1 MKLSKLLGALPYG
14 VRDVEV
20 TDVTNDSR
28 AVKPGMAFVCLN
40 GGKTDGHRF
49 ATAAAEK
56 GAVAVVAEH
65 NVGVDCQV
73 IVPDTHLAYAKMCS
87 ALFGDP
93 KDALKL
99 IGVTGTNGK
108 TTTTYLLK
116 SILERFGKKVGLIGT
131 IHNRI
136 GDRVIATENTTPD
149 AHQLH
154 ALFRE
159 MADAGCEYVV
169 MEVSSHALD
178 QERVG
183 GLHFTAAIFTN
194 LTQDHLD
201 YHGTMENYLAAKKKL
216 FLRTDLAIVNRD
228 DAAAPAILDGLT
240 CATSTYGIESA
251 AAEYQAKGIRYQPD
265 GVIFELLSGAQIAR
279 VTLPTPGRFSVY
291 NGLAAASCLLALGFD
306 YQQTADALSHASG
319 VPGRAEVVPTGRDF
333 TVLLDYAHTPD
344 GLENIL
350 RTVNE
355 IKKGRLVILFGCGG
369 DRDATK
375 RPIMGRIAA
384 ELADFC
390 IVTSDNPRTEEPESI
405 VRAVVAG
412 MEGSSTPRKVIV
424 DRREAIRFALEH
436 AQPDDVIV
444 LAGKGHE
451 DYQII
456 GTTKHPFDERVIVRE
471 ILETISGKDE
481 SR

>member
-1 MKLSKLLGALPYG
+1 MKLSQLMGSLPYG
-14 VRDVEV
+14 VHDVDV

-28 AVKPGMAFVCLN
+28 AVKPGMAFVCLK
-40 GGKTDGHRF
+40 GVSTDGHRY
-49 ATAAAEK
+49 AVSAAEK
-56 GAVAVVAEH
+56 GAAAVIAEH
-65 NVGVDCQV
+65 NVGVDCQI
-73 IVPDTHLAYAKMCS
+73 IVPNTHAVYARMCS
-87 ALFGDP
+87 ALYGDP
-93 KDALKL
+93 KDRLKL

-116 SILERFGKKVGLIGT
+116 SVLEQFGKKVGLIGT
-131 IHNRI
+131 IHNMI
-136 GDRVIATENTTPD
+136 GDRVIPTENTTPD

-183 GLHFTAAIFTN
+183 GLHFAAAIFTN

-201 YHGTMENYLAAKKKL
+201 YHGTMANYLAAKKKL
-216 FLRTDLAIVNRD
+216 FQRTDLAIVNAD
-228 DAAAPAILDGLT
+228 DPASREITEGLT
-240 CATSTYGIESA
+240 CPVATYGIENA
-251 AAEYQAKGIRYQPD
+251 ASYQAKGVRYLQD
-265 GVIFELLSGAQIAR
+265 GVVFELLGGTNIAR
-279 VTLPTPGRFSVY
+279 VSLKTPGRFSVY

-306 YQQTADALSHASG
+306 HEETAACLSNAAG

-333 TVLLDYAHTPD
+333 TVILDYAHTPD

-350 RTVNE
+350 KTVNE
-355 IKKGRLVILFGCGG
+355 IKRGRLVILFGCGG

-375 RPIMGRIAA
+375 RPIMGKIAA
-384 ELADFC
+384 DLADFC
-390 IVTSDNPRTEEPESI
+390 IVTSDNPRTEDPEAI
-405 VRAVVAG
+405 IRDVLEG
-412 MEGSSTPRKVIV
+412 MKDTSTPKKVIV
-424 DRREAIRFALEH
+424 NRRDAIRFALEN
-436 AQPDDVIV
+436 AQPDDMIV

-456 GTTKHPFDERVIVRE
+456 GTTKHPFDERVVVRE
-471 ILETISGKDE
+471 ILEESAGKGE
-481 SR
+481 RR

>member
-1 MKLSKLLGALPYG
+1 MKMSQLLGYLPYG
-14 VRDVEV
+14 VRDVEI

-28 AVKPGMAFVCLN
+28 AVKPGMAFVCLK
-40 GGKTDGHRF
+40 GGSTDGHRF
-49 ATAAAEK
+49 ALAAAEQ
-56 GAVAVVAEH
+56 GAAAVIAEH

-73 IVPDTHLAYAKMCS
+73 IVPDTHMAYANMCS
-87 ALFGDP
+87 ALYGDP
-93 KDALKL
+93 KDRLKL

-108 TTTTYLLK
+108 TTTTYLIK
-116 SILERFGKKVGLIGT
+116 SVLEQFGKKVGLIGT
-131 IHNRI
+131 IHNMI
-136 GDRVIATENTTPD
+136 GNRVIPTENTTPD

-183 GLHFTAAIFTN
+183 GLRFAAAIFTN

-216 FLRTDLAIVNRD
+216 FQRTDLAIVNAD
-228 DAAAPAILDGLT
+228 DAYARQIVDGVD
-240 CATSTYGIESA
+240 CPVKTYGIESIA
-251 AAEYQAKGIRYQPD
+251 DYQAKGIRYLPD
-265 GVIFELLSGAQIAR
+265 GVVFELLGGTQIAR
-279 VTLPTPGRFSVY
+279 VTFGTPGRFSVY
-291 NGLAAASCLLALGFD
+291 NSLAAASCLLSLGFEYD
-306 YQQTADALSHASG
+306 RTASYLSCARG
-319 VPGRAEVVPTGRDF
+319 VPGRAEVVPTDRDY
-333 TVLLDYAHTPD
+333 TVILDYAHTPD

-350 RTVNE
+350 KTVNE
-355 IKKGRLVILFGCGG
+355 IKKGRTVILFGCGG

-384 ELADFC
+384 EYADFC
-390 IVTSDNPRTEEPESI
+390 IVTSDNPRTEDPQAIIHQILE
-405 VRAVVAG
+405 G
-412 MEGSSTPRKVIV
+412 MKGTPTPKKVIV
-424 DRREAIRFALEH
+424 DRRDAIRFALENG
-436 AQPDDVIV
+436 QPDDIIV

-456 GTTKHPFDERVIVRE
+456 GKEKRPFDERVVIQE
-471 ILETISGKDE
+471 ILQELSGKGD
-481 SR
+481 RR